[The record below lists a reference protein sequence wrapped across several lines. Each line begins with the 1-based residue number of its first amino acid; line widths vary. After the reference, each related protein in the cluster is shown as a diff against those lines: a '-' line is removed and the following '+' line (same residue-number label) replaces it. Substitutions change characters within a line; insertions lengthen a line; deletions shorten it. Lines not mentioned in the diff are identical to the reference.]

1 MAVSTRSTRS
11 KAPQKGNPKGR
22 YVNVLLQANVYE
34 ALQKYA
40 LDHGFTEPAVMRI
53 AAAMLLKNG
62 GYLQTDYPG
71 NQKTKK

>member
-1 MAVSTRSTRS
+1 MATNTRSTRS
-11 KAPQKGNPKGR
+11 KAQKKINPKGT
-22 YVNVLLQANVYE
+22 YVNTLLQPNVYD
-34 ALQKYA
+34 ALHKYA

-62 GYLQTDYPG
+62 GYLQTDYLS